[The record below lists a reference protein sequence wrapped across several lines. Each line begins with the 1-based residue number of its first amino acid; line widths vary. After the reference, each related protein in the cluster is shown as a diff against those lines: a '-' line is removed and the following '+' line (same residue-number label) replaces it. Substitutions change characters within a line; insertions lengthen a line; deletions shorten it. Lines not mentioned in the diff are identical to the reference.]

1 MIYHPG
7 DSYHVPAASV
17 QTLLLPTS
25 GPWTKLGEAADF
37 VRSVSPERAV
47 QIHEIMLSD
56 AGQQSTAMFL
66 SPKMLTSVPL
76 TIVPAGETIT
86 V

>member
-1 MIYHPG
+1 M
-7 DSYHVPAASV
+7 S
-17 QTLLLPTS
+17 
-25 GPWTKLGEAADF
+25 ADMPLADRADRRIF

-56 AGQQSTAMFL
+56 IGQQSTAVFL